1 MTEPNQ
7 FLPNARAPRTTRM
20 LVDELT
26 AAMAANPEL
35 AWKPIGLS
43 CDGEIAHK
51 VGGYDECL
59 TTGSIILIATTS
71 KIGGADHAA
80 D

>member
-1 MTEPNQ
+1 MTKPNSL
-7 FLPNARAPRTTRM
+7 LPNTRASRTTRM
-20 LVDELT
+20 LVDELN
-26 AAMAANPEL
+26 AAMAANPDL
-35 AWKPIGLS
+35 AWRPVGMS

-71 KIGGADHAA
+71 KIGGADHG
-80 D
+80 